1 MECMTSSPVH
11 VEISSPPVFD
21 RVQVLLRVL
30 LTIVLGWLGMTA
42 GWLVWSLYLL
52 LPVIAAIS
60 VSLGGDRFRV
70 DVAPRIAAGLAWLLA
85 LSAYMMLLTDRFP
98 AGVDTNRIELPITGR
113 PTVGSAL
120 ARLVTSLPSG
130 IVLLVLW
137 FVSAVLWLVAAAA
150 VIVGAAIPAGILG
163 YQRGVL
169 RWQARLVAYHASL
182 VDDYPPLAI
191 DTNDADHTTLTTSE
205 AR

>member
-1 MECMTSSPVH
+1 MTSSPVH
-11 VEISSPPVFD
+11 VEVSSPPVFD
-21 RVQVLLRVL
+21 RVQVLLRIL
-30 LTIVLGWLGMTA
+30 LMITLGWLGMTA

-52 LPVIAAIS
+52 LPVIAAIAI
-60 VSLGGDRFRV
+60 SLGGDRFRV

-98 AGVDTNRIELPITGR
+98 AGADTNRIELPITGR

-120 ARLVTSLPSG
+120 ARLLTSVPSG

-137 FVSAVLWLVAAAA
+137 FVSGVLWLVAAVA

-191 DTNDADHTTLTTSE
+191 DTDDADHGALTTSE

>member
-1 MECMTSSPVH
+1 MTSSPVH
-11 VEISSPPVFD
+11 VEVSSPRVFD
-21 RVQVLLRVL
+21 RVQVLLRIL
-30 LTIVLGWLGMTA
+30 LAIVLGWLGVTA
-42 GWLVWSLYLL
+42 GGLVGVLYLL

-60 VSLGGDRFRV
+60 ISLGGDRFRV
-70 DVAPRIAAGLAWLLA
+70 AVAPRVAAALTWLLA

-120 ARLVTSLPSG
+120 WRLVTSLPSG
-130 IVLLVLW
+130 VLLIVLW
-137 FVSAVLWLVAAAA
+137 FVSAVLWLVAAVA
-150 VIVGAAIPAGILG
+150 VIFGAPIPASVLG

-191 DTNDADHTTLTTSE
+191 DTNETDHAVFTSSE